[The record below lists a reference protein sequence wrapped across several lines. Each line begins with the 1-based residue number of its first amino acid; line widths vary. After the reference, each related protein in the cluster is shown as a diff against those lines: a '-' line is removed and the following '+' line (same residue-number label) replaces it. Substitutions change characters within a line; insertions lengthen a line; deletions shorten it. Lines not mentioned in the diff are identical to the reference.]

1 MKLKYIAAI
10 PVAALLSQTAIA
22 TELDIKYDV
31 KSNLL
36 SNSSPARYISKAEI
50 EAINANSLAELLR
63 KTTSFTV
70 YSLGTKT
77 SKTNIRAF
85 GLEDEHVLILLN
97 GSPLTNVTEGE
108 AQLEW
113 IDLATVQGIEYFSLG
128 EGVIFGSG
136 SAAAVIN
143 IITSGTS
150 VKDHVSVN
158 SGTHNLRGFTAAK
171 ALELQTSNISLIASY
186 QASSGY
192 DSQPA
197 SQPDNDGFTTGS
209 STISWTSKDPN
220 VGLTSIDLSKSSTT
234 NEIDNGRLDQNLVD
248 TEIASMRM
256 AGKLNDTLSF
266 SIDRSELSTTAYNS
280 DASSKNIYTSDN
292 SGINLVSN
300 YLTNFKFGGEYRQ
313 TNYSPGGDAY
323 YALADEQSLVGL
335 FASANTQL
343 ESVGRISGSLRGEEH
358 STNGFQSAAN
368 LNVELPSETG
378 ASSKVTV
385 ARSYRYPTLADKA
398 QYDLSWAVRDYN
410 QNLKPEKV
418 SMIAV
423 EYLWPIKIGWIKS
436 KAYRTQTQDFISISQ
451 ANEGN
456 ASSTGIEISAEYLLG
471 SLHQNIT
478 FSLVK
483 TAVEKYSDTAMAYT
497 PEKQITY
504 RAEYPSFGGRIS
516 LDIHGQSKMYTNYN
530 EQSNYVLSGY
540 VVADVSFSRKFSDI
554 NVEANLTNAFDK
566 DRVLHSGTKS
576 YALSGRELEIEL
588 RYEF

>member
-1 MKLKYIAAI
+1 MYLKRLAAI
-10 PVAALLSQTAIA
+10 LAVSLMPQIAIA

-31 KSNLL
+31 KSTLL

-50 EAINANSLAELLR
+50 EAINANSLAELLQ

-128 EGVIFGSG
+128 EGVVFGSG
-136 SAAAVIN
+136 SAGAVIN
-143 IITSGTS
+143 IITGGNS
-150 VKDHVSVN
+150 VKDHATIN

-171 ALELQTSNISLIASY
+171 GLELNASNISIVASY

-192 DSQPA
+192 DSQPT
-197 SQPDNDGFTTGS
+197 SQPDNDGFKTGS
-209 STISWTSKDPN
+209 STISWTSEDLTA
-220 VGLTSIDLSKSSTT
+220 GLSSIDLSTSFTT

-248 TEIASMRM
+248 TEITSMRI
-256 AGKLNDTLSF
+256 AGKLNNALNY

-300 YLTNFKFGGEYRQ
+300 YLRSFKFGAEYRL

-323 YALADEQSLVGL
+323 YALADEQSLFGL

-343 ESVGRISGSLRGEEH
+343 MSAGKVSGSLRGEEH

-368 LNVELPSETG
+368 LNIELPSETG
-378 ASSKVTV
+378 ASSKVTL

-398 QYDLSWAVRDYN
+398 QYDLSWAVSDYN
-410 QNLKPEKV
+410 QNLQPEKV
-418 SMIAV
+418 SMIAF
-423 EYLWPIKIGWIKS
+423 EYLWPIQVGWIRS
-436 KAYRTQTQDFISISQ
+436 KAYRTKTQDFISISQ
-451 ANEGN
+451 ANEGG
-456 ASSTGIEISAEYLLG
+456 ASSTGLEISAEFLLG
-471 SLHQNIT
+471 ALHQNIT
-478 FSLVK
+478 LSLVK
-483 TAVEKYSDTAMAYT
+483 TAVEKYSDTAMAYI
-497 PEKQITY
+497 PDRQLNY
-504 RAEYPSFGGRIS
+504 RAEYPYLGGLIS
-516 LDIHGQSKMYTNYN
+516 LDLHGQSKMYTNYN
-530 EQSNYVLSGY
+530 EQSNYLLSGY
-540 VVADVSFSRKFSDI
+540 AIADVGFSRKFSDI
-554 NVEANLTNAFDK
+554 NVKANLANAFDK
-566 DRVLHSGTKS
+566 DRELYSGSKS
-576 YALSGRELEIEL
+576 YALPGREFEIEL

>member
-1 MKLKYIAAI
+1 MYLKCHAAI
-10 PVAALLSQTAIA
+10 LAVSLMPQIAIA

-50 EAINANSLAELLR
+50 EATNANSLAELLQ

-128 EGVIFGSG
+128 EGVVFGSG
-136 SAAAVIN
+136 SAGAVIN
-143 IITSGTS
+143 IITGGNS
-150 VKDHVSVN
+150 VKDHVTIN
-158 SGTHNLRGFTAAK
+158 SGTHNLRGFTVAK
-171 ALELQTSNISLIASY
+171 GLELNASNISIVASY

-197 SQPDNDGFTTGS
+197 SQPDNDGFKTGS
-209 STISWTSKDPN
+209 STISWTSKDLSA
-220 VGLTSIDLSKSSTT
+220 GLNSIDLSTSSTT

-248 TEIASMRM
+248 TEITSMRI
-256 AGKLNDTLSF
+256 AGKLNNALSY

-300 YLTNFKFGGEYRQ
+300 YLRNFKFGAEYRQ

-323 YALADEQSLVGL
+323 YALADEQSLFGL

-343 ESVGRISGSLRGEEH
+343 MSIGKVSGSLRGEEH

-368 LNVELPSETG
+368 LNIELPSETG
-378 ASSKVTV
+378 ASSKVTL

-398 QYDLSWAVRDYN
+398 QYDLSWAVSDYN
-410 QNLKPEKV
+410 QNLQPEKV
-418 SMIAV
+418 SMIAF
-423 EYLWPIKIGWIKS
+423 EYLWPIQVGWIRS
-436 KAYRTQTQDFISISQ
+436 KAYRTKTQDFISISQ
-451 ANEGN
+451 ANEGG
-456 ASSTGIEISAEYLLG
+456 ASSTGLEVSAEFLLG
-471 SLHQNIT
+471 ALHQNIT
-478 FSLVK
+478 LSLVK

-497 PEKQITY
+497 PDRQLNY
-504 RAEYPSFGGRIS
+504 RAEYPCLGGLIS
-516 LDIHGQSKMYTNYN
+516 LDLHGQSKMYTNYN
-530 EQSNYVLSGY
+530 EQSNYLLSGY
-540 VVADVSFSRKFSDI
+540 AIADVGFSRKFSDI
-554 NVEANLTNAFDK
+554 NVRANLANAFDK
-566 DRVLHSGTKS
+566 DRVLYSGSKS
-576 YALSGRELEIEL
+576 YALPGREFEIEL